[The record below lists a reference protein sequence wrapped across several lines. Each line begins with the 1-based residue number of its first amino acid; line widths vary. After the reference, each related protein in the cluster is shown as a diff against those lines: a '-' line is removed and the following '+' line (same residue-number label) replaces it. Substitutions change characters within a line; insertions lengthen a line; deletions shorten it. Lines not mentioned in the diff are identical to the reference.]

1 MIWTVEYLASISKDV
16 KKLDAQTR
24 LGIRNFIEA
33 KLAKSKNPRELG
45 RALKGSELADLWR
58 YRVGDYRILCKI
70 TDNKLT
76 ILVVTIGHRKEVYK

>member
-24 LGIRNFIEA
+24 LGIRNFIKA

-45 RALKGSELADLWR
+45 RALKGSELAVMAL
-58 YRVGDYRILCKI
+58 
-70 TDNKLT
+70 
-76 ILVVTIGHRKEVYK
+76 